1 MSAERY
7 LIGDATLDL
16 SQGCLRRNGADVALR
31 PKSFAVLHYLVLHA
45 GRLVSKDELLSKIWP
60 DVIVTED
67 SLTRC
72 ISEVRAALEDTTQTM
87 VKTVSKRGY
96 IFAGP
101 VSLLDDGAAGQI
113 PTAGRD
119 IRPAGWMLP
128 LLGLAAV
135 LVFASVI
142 WSTVSRRPAAV
153 PPRLS
158 LIVLPFTNL
167 STDPTQDYVGDIIT
181 EELTTALS
189 RLRGSTVISARSAF
203 TFKDKP
209 VALKELG
216 SDLSVSYALEGSVLR
231 SDGSMRINARLVDT
245 QSAKTLWSDQFDVRR
260 AELLQ
265 TQDEIVTRLASALGV
280 ELVRV
285 ETGRVTAI
293 SNLDAEDL
301 AMRCEAASYRP
312 GAATASTYDLCER
325 ALGIDPR
332 NVRALIRLASYYTSR
347 VSRVQ
352 SPNRAADLQRAD
364 SLVGRALEIDPG
376 FYAAHCLKAVVLEGT
391 HHVRDAVIAAE
402 RCLALNPSYA
412 GAYRILALQYFFLAE
427 PGKLLEYADH
437 GIRLSPRD
445 PETAIFLLL
454 KGWAYFIME
463 KDDEALVWLRRAAA
477 AAPEIPTILAGLS
490 SSLALTGHD
499 AEARATLT
507 QYLTLPATQTRTITQ
522 WDYIP
527 DDNPAFMK
535 FHLRFKEGLR
545 RAGMP
550 ER

>member
-31 PKSFAVLHYLVLHA
+31 PKSFALLHYLVIHA

-60 DVIVTED
+60 DVFVTED

-72 ISEVRAALEDTTQTM
+72 ISEVRAALEDTSQTI

-101 VSLLDDGAAGQI
+101 VSLLDDGAAGRM

-119 IRPAGWMLP
+119 IKRAGWMLP

-135 LVFASVI
+135 LVFAGVI
-142 WSTVSRRPAAV
+142 WSTVFRRPAAA

-167 STDPTQDYVGDIIT
+167 SADAAQDYVGDIIT

-189 RLRGSTVISARSAF
+189 RLRSSTVISARSAL
-203 TFKDKP
+203 TFKGKP
-209 VALKELG
+209 VDLKQLG
-216 SDLSVSYALEGSVLR
+216 TDLGVNYALEGSVLR

-265 TQDEIVTRLASALGV
+265 TQDEIVTRLASALHV
-280 ELVRV
+280 ELVRA
-285 ETGRVTAI
+285 ETGRVTAV

-312 GAATASTYDLCER
+312 GADAASTYDLCER
-325 ALGIDPR
+325 ALGIDPH

-364 SLVGRALEIDPG
+364 SLVSRALEIDPG
-376 FYAAHCLKAVVLEGT
+376 YYAAYCLKAVVLEGT

-477 AAPEIPTILAGLS
+477 AAPEIPTILAGLA

-499 AEARATLT
+499 GEARATLT
-507 QYLTLPATQTRTITQ
+507 QYLAHPATQTQTITQ

-545 RAGMP
+545 KAGMP